1 MNQFNSIGE
10 DLQSEILKYNPSY
23 LRVKK
28 NLNKNLFYNHYC
40 NQDITVKEFLSYIRD
55 EEPSQYI
62 IFTYAKNFTFM
73 QYIYKDDYVNV
84 KTLSIDKNED
94 FSLDSDDADESDDD
108 EYRLDMHY
116 TLKKMRPGK
125 LLTMITYDEIYYDL
139 KTTFN
144 ILSRRNC
151 EMISPQYNIKKT
163 LSIFNQHIRDFKSI
177 NLYNYFDLCANLIY
191 YANNYDI
198 LSNQLPR
205 LALHRSGI
213 DEISF
218 NQEGEVIEGDLD
230 IIEDMIDEYNFKD
243 EIIQM
248 IMNL

>member
-1 MNQFNSIGE
+1 MNTIGE

-23 LRVKK
+23 LQVKK

-40 NQDITVKEFLSYIRD
+40 NQEITVKEFLSYIHD
-55 EEPSQYI
+55 EEPPQYI
-62 IFTYAKNFTFM
+62 IFTYKKDTFM
-73 QYIYKDDYVNV
+73 QYLYNDNHVNV
-84 KTLSIDKNED
+84 KTLYINKNED
-94 FSLDSDDADESDDD
+94 FSLDSDDADESEKD
-108 EYRLDMHY
+108 EYRLGMNY
-116 TLKKMRPGK
+116 RYMKIKPEK

-151 EMISPQYNIKKT
+151 ENISPQYNTKKT

-177 NLYNYFDLCANLIY
+177 NLYSYFDLCANLIY

-205 LALHRSGI
+205 MALHRSNI
-213 DEISF
+213 DEIIF

-230 IIEDMIDEYNFKD
+230 IIEDMINEYNFKD

-248 IMNL
+248 IMDL